1 MRTRFVALWRDQMDS
16 DTSTRSPSEYGN
28 ELPLA
33 IADATA
39 DLRKSMAKDLYGGGV
54 VQCQDGMDEAG

>member
-1 MRTRFVALWRDQMDS
+1 MDS